1 MSAANKS
8 ELSVPSTGHSIIAA
22 STKEDK
28 FQGITTLIEAEPLRL
43 TACKTE
49 ARIDT
54 RLLAKH
60 LGNKHKAVFELLVKH
75 KADFERLGKVPF
87 ETEALPSGQR
97 EKYGALN
104 EDHCYLMLTFSR
116 NTAKVRYLKVKMVRA
131 FGEARKA
138 RELHQ
143 TEYLPAYHAMHD
155 RIKVLANGS
164 PNERFIHMN
173 VNKLVNKVSG
183 IEAGQRGTAALP
195 TMALV
200 IVVTAMAAQAMQSAQ
215 DHHAAYQLA
224 KAALK
229 PLLALTMGNTLQ
241 IGGAQ

>member
-1 MSAANKS
+1 MTTNNKAALPWR
-8 ELSVPSTGHSIIAA
+8 EVLGM
-22 STKEDK
+22 DK
-28 FQGITTLIEAEPLRL
+28 LTLIAIEPLTL
-43 TACKTE
+43 TTGKTE
-49 ARIDT
+49 ARVDT

-60 LGNKHKAVFELLVKH
+60 LGSKHKAVFELLVKH

-116 NTAKVRYLKVKMVRA
+116 NTTKVRVLKVEMVRA

-143 TEYLPAYHAMHD
+143 AEYLPAYHALHD

-164 PNERFIHMN
+164 PNERFIHLN
-173 VNKLVNKVSG
+173 ANRLLNKVSG
-183 IEAGQRGTAALP
+183 IEAGQRAGANLP
-195 TMALV
+195 TQSLL
-200 IVVTAMAAQAMQSAQ
+200 IVAQMMAAQAMQSAH
-215 DHHAAYQLA
+215 DYREGYQLA
-224 KAALK
+224 KDATA
-229 PLLALTMGNTLQ
+229 PLLALTAGNRALGGGRHGQ
-241 IGGAQ
+241 I